1 MMTASARSPAEAN
14 AATASVS
21 HSSRLTL
28 LWLVVVFLLPFVV
41 GSGLFWLDWRPTRYA
56 NHGELLQ
63 PPRAL
68 PATGLRRIDGS
79 SLPSGE
85 LRGKWLLVVPAQ
97 RTCDEACA
105 ATQQQLAQVQLAL
118 NQNQGRVQRVLV
130 VSGSDPQNL
139 AKLQRRFPDLL
150 IAGQPSE
157 AGAFDGRAAGL
168 YVADPQARLILR
180 YGDPTDMRGVLKDL
194 ERLLKYSWLR

>member
-1 MMTASARSPAEAN
+1 MMTATTSA
-14 AATASVS
+14 AAAPTR
-21 HSSRLTL
+21 SSRLTL
-28 LWLVVVFLLPFVV
+28 LWLVAVFLLPFVV

-68 PATGLRRIDGS
+68 PETGLRRIDGS
-79 SLPSGE
+79 PLPAGE

-97 RTCDEACA
+97 RTCDDACEA
-105 ATQQQLAQVQLAL
+105 TLQQLAQVQLAL
-118 NQNQGRVQRVLV
+118 NQDRGRVQRVLV
-130 VSGSDPQNL
+130 VSGDQQNF
-139 AKLQRRFPDLL
+139 ARLQRRFPDLL

-157 AGAFDGRAAGL
+157 AGAVDGRAAGL
-168 YVADPQARLILR
+168 YVADPQAKLILR

-194 ERLLKYSWLR
+194 ERLLKYSWLRQTT